1 MSHYQ
6 ATVLWQRPP
15 DIAFTDGR
23 YSRAHL
29 WRFDGGAE
37 VPASASPHIVPL
49 PFSAP
54 EAVDPEEAYVAALA
68 SCHMLFF
75 LSIAAKRHFVVD
87 RYSDTVEG
95 VMEKNAAGQL
105 WVSRVTLHPEIVYA
119 GPQPT
124 AEQRDHMHHAAHEVC
139 FIANSVKTEIR
150 VAGQHS
156 SALAGPEPAPTT

>member
-15 DIAFTDGR
+15 DIAFIDGR

-37 VPASASPHIVPL
+37 VPAAASPHIVPL

-68 SCHMLFF
+68 SCHMLTF
-75 LSIAAKRHFVVD
+75 LSIAAKRRFAVD

-95 VMEKNAAGQL
+95 VMETNAEGRIAVTRAVL
-105 WVSRVTLHPEIVYA
+105 NPRVAYA
-119 GPQPT
+119 GPAPDRA
-124 AEQRDHMHHAAHEVC
+124 AEEAMHHAAHEQC
-139 FIANSVKTEIR
+139 FLANSVKTAIEIR
-150 VAGQHS
+150 
-156 SALAGPEPAPTT
+156 LE

>member
-1 MSHYQ
+1 MSRYQ

-54 EAVDPEEAYVAALA
+54 EAVDPEEAYVVALA

-75 LSIAAKRHFVVD
+75 LSIAAKRRFVVD
-87 RYSDTVEG
+87 RYGDSAEG
-95 VMEKNAAGQL
+95 VMETDAQGRMA
-105 WVSRVTLHPEIVYA
+105 VTRVVLNPRVAYA
-119 GPQPT
+119 GPAPDHA
-124 AEQRDHMHHAAHEVC
+124 AEEAMHHAAHAQC
-139 FIANSVKTEIR
+139 FLANSVKTAIEIR
-150 VAGQHS
+150 
-156 SALAGPEPAPTT
+156 LE

>member
-1 MSHYQ
+1 MSRYQ

-37 VPASASPHIVPL
+37 VPASASPQIVPL

-54 EAVDPEEAYVAALA
+54 EAVDPEEAYAAALA

-75 LSIAAKRHFVVD
+75 LSITAKRRFVVD
-87 RYSDTVEG
+87 RYSDTAEA
-95 VMEKNAAGQL
+95 VMEKNAEGREA
-105 WVSRVTLHPEIVYA
+105 VIRVILNPRVAYA
-119 GPQPT
+119 GPPPDRD
-124 AEQRDHMHHAAHEVC
+124 AEEAMHHAAHEQC
-139 FIANSVKTEIR
+139 FLANSVRTVIETR
-150 VAGQHS
+150 LG
-156 SALAGPEPAPTT
+156 

>member
-1 MSHYQ
+1 MSRYQ

-37 VPASASPHIVPL
+37 VPASASPQIVPL

-54 EAVDPEEAYVAALA
+54 EAVDPEEAYAAALA

-75 LSIAAKRHFVVD
+75 LSIAAKRRFVVD
-87 RYSDTVEG
+87 RYSDTAEA
-95 VMEKNAAGQL
+95 VMEKTAEGRNA
-105 WVSRVTLHPEIVYA
+105 VTRVILNPRVAYA
-119 GPQPT
+119 GPVPDRD
-124 AEQRDHMHHAAHEVC
+124 AEEAMHHAAHEQC
-139 FIANSVKTEIR
+139 FLANSVKTVIETR
-150 VAGQHS
+150 
-156 SALAGPEPAPTT
+156 LD

>member
-37 VPASASPHIVPL
+37 VPASASPHIVRL

-75 LSIAAKRHFVVD
+75 LAIAARRRLVVD
-87 RYSDTVEG
+87 RYGDSAEG
-95 VMEKNAAGQL
+95 VMETDAEGRMAMT
-105 WVSRVTLHPEIVYA
+105 RVVLNPRVAYA
-119 GPQPT
+119 GPAPDR
-124 AEQRDHMHHAAHEVC
+124 AAGKAMHHAAHEQC
-139 FIANSVKTEIR
+139 FLANSVKTAIEIR
-150 VAGQHS
+150 
-156 SALAGPEPAPTT
+156 LE